1 MSNAESFRKKKKKL
15 STFSDRVAPVNDF
28 TNNTVVQCECNVSS
42 YKVTFVNDGNI
53 QMIRSKF

>member
-1 MSNAESFRKKKKKL
+1 MKKKKKL

-28 TNNTVVQCECNVSS
+28 TNNTVVQRECNVSS
-42 YKVTFVNDGNI
+42 YKVTFVDDGNI